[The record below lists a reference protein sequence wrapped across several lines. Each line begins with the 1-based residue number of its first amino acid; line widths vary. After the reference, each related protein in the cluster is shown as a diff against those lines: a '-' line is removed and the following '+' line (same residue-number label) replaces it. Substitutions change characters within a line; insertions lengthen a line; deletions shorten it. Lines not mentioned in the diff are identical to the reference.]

1 MSSWTSPVPSAR
13 VAELTGGSAP
23 PAGLDFDRQE
33 SLPGVSSCGVLHERQ
48 ADLQHVVV
56 DFELEL
62 HPQFLDTADN
72 PLSGAPLDSGP
83 EKATVSGLSVC
94 SDCTGPTSELE

>member
-1 MSSWTSPVPSAR
+1 MSSWISPVPSAR

-56 DFELEL
+56 GRVAIDLEW
-62 HPQFLDTADN
+62 TN
-72 PLSGAPLDSGP
+72 PLESALADYICFAAAS
-83 EKATVSGLSVC
+83 KLC
-94 SDCTGPTSELE
+94 SAHINSAHN

>member
-1 MSSWTSPVPSAR
+1 VFAIG
-13 VAELTGGSAP
+13 A
-23 PAGLDFDRQE
+23 AGLAVSEGNLDLYSCL
-33 SLPGVSSCGVLHERQ
+33 SLQIFQG
-48 ADLQHVVV
+48 

-72 PLSGAPLDSGP
+72 PLSGKPLDSGP

-94 SDCTGPTSELE
+94 SDCTQPTSELE

>member
-1 MSSWTSPVPSAR
+1 MSSWISPVPAAR

-56 DFELEL
+56 GRVAID
-62 HPQFLDTADN
+62 
-72 PLSGAPLDSGP
+72 LSEP
-83 EKATVSGLSVC
+83 THLSLLLQIIFIFAAASKLC
-94 SDCTGPTSELE
+94 SAHINSAHN

>member
-1 MSSWTSPVPSAR
+1 MSSWISPVPAAR

-33 SLPGVSSCGVLHERQ
+33 SLPGVSSCRVLHERQ

-56 DFELEL
+56 GRVAIDLLEW
-62 HPQFLDTADN
+62 TN
-72 PLSGAPLDSGP
+72 PLESALADYIYFC
-83 EKATVSGLSVC
+83 C
-94 SDCTGPTSELE
+94 SFQAV